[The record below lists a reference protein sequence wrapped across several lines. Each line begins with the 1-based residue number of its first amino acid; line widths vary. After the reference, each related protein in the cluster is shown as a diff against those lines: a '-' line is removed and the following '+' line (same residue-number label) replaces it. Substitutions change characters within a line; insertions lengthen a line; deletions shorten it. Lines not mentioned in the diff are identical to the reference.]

1 MNRWILVVCCTL
13 CVGFAAAASAQ
24 TLRVTADRTN
34 VRDKASTD
42 GSIVVAVSKGD
53 ELEVLDRS
61 GNWYH
66 VRVKSS
72 GAQGYV
78 NALVVEVAQGAAG
91 AASPATPSSTAPAT
105 TSAEQR
111 PGPQVNQVSTPTGPA
126 GGGDRKFFIRPFGG
140 LWTGY
145 SATGFGGGL
154 GVALRPFPI
163 EQLELEIDGDY
174 AHQSFDTFAYLG
186 RDYGWSQN
194 MLQFSGNAV
203 YNFKLPN
210 LSFTPFAGL
219 GLQYTHESINYPDI
233 VGCGGLCYGSSL
245 AGYGFSGI
253 GFQFMGGIELP
264 INDSKAWRF
273 QFREG
278 TGGLMLLGGISF

>member
-1 MNRWILVVCCTL
+1 MNRWILVVCCTV

-91 AASPATPSSTAPAT
+91 AASPATSPASSAPAT

-111 PGPQVNQVSTPTGPA
+111 PVP
-126 GGGDRKFFIRPFGG
+126 R
-140 LWTGY
+140 
-145 SATGFGGGL
+145 
-154 GVALRPFPI
+154 
-163 EQLELEIDGDY
+163 
-174 AHQSFDTFAYLG
+174 
-186 RDYGWSQN
+186 
-194 MLQFSGNAV
+194 
-203 YNFKLPN
+203 
-210 LSFTPFAGL
+210 
-219 GLQYTHESINYPDI
+219 
-233 VGCGGLCYGSSL
+233 
-245 AGYGFSGI
+245 
-253 GFQFMGGIELP
+253 
-264 INDSKAWRF
+264 
-273 QFREG
+273 
-278 TGGLMLLGGISF
+278 

>member
-1 MNRWILVVCCTL
+1 MLPQRHLPSN
-13 CVGFAAAASAQ
+13 A
-24 TLRVTADRTN
+24 
-34 VRDKASTD
+34 
-42 GSIVVAVSKGD
+42 
-53 ELEVLDRS
+53 RS
-61 GNWYH
+61 PGEPGVDAY
-66 VRVKSS
+66 
-72 GAQGYV
+72 
-78 NALVVEVAQGAAG
+78 
-91 AASPATPSSTAPAT
+91 
-105 TSAEQR
+105 R
-111 PGPQVNQVSTPTGPA
+111 PGRR
-126 GGGDRKFFIRPFGG
+126 GDRKFFIRPFGG
-140 LWTGY
+140 LWTNTAPA
-145 SATGFGGGL
+145 SAAAW
-154 GVALRPFPI
+154 VALRPFPI

-174 AHQSFDTFAYLG
+174 AHQSFDSFAYLG

-233 VGCGGLCYGSSL
+233 VGCGGLCYVYSL
-245 AGYGFSGI
+245 TGYGFSGI

-278 TGGLMLLGGISF
+278 TGGLMILGGISF